1 MAVDPNI
8 ALWCLCFMVTMF
20 VMLMLGELGL
30 AIFALL
36 IVYIVLQ
43 VEGS

>member
-1 MAVDPNI
+1 MVVDPKI
-8 ALWCLCFMVTMF
+8 ALWCLCFLVTAF

-30 AIFALL
+30 VIFAIL